1 MNYSPQLQSVTVARI
16 ITKQSEK
23 LNRSSHRIYIN
34 SYYLIPNIVK
44 LAPRCLYHT
53 CMFYCFIRKALL
65 GLLFDSVTKKI
76 YRDAI
81 PETLVARLFR

>member
-23 LNRSSHRIYIN
+23 FNRSSHRIYIN

-44 LAPRCLYHT
+44 LAPRCLYH
-53 CMFYCFIRKALL
+53 MFYCFILKALL